1 MKALTKI
8 GIGFLSLAA
17 VALWFTSCS
26 SEDVASGTNQGNQE
40 SILLLSFNTGNM
52 GTRGAATTTPLTGD
66 EKNIDDMTIG
76 IYSSDGQ
83 KLKTVQKLTKGNKDD
98 ATPGSK
104 KFYIDGSGN
113 AVAKIVTTAALTVGD
128 QVLVA
133 ANTGTADF
141 SNKGTAAGF
150 KSVEIDATTALTG
163 EAGGTI
169 LTAAKLP
176 KFGTSSGKLQE
187 GTNKSEFTASD
198 IKLKNLVS
206 KISLQ
211 KITVNF
217 TNPGP
222 YAEATFEPTEMFLM
236 SVPNKMNFSEKAWS
250 DNPASYLSGENK
262 VSGENKGFLKVT
274 LSTPSGESA
283 SKKLSASNKTFTG
296 TATDVLYTIPNSK
309 TDANKTVLVIKGTFN
324 NNETVYYKLPLNV
337 AGYGADGKPTG
348 AVADGTTAFQIPSG
362 KNIKCNITINT
373 IGSTDLDAESGP
385 LTATL
390 TVTVEPWD
398 DLDQTTTFE

>member
-52 GTRGAATTTPLTGD
+52 GTRSNTDLTTD
-66 EKNIDDMTIG
+66 EKNINDMTIG
-76 IYSSDGQ
+76 IYSSDGK
-83 KLKTVQKLTKGNKDD
+83 KLRTVQKLTKAERKED
-98 ATPGSK
+98 APAGSH
-104 KFYIDGSGN
+104 KFYIDGGN
-113 AVAKIVTTAALTVGD
+113 AVAKIVTTAALTAGD

-133 ANTGTADF
+133 ANTGSADF
-141 SNKGTAAGF
+141 SKKGTADGF
-150 KSVEIDATTALTG
+150 KSVDIDATTALTG
-163 EAGGTI
+163 AADGMN

-176 KFGTSSGKLQE
+176 KFGTSSGNLQ
-187 GTNKSEFTASD
+187 GGSNKSEFTASD

-206 KISLQ
+206 KITLQ
-211 KITVNF
+211 SISVGF
-217 TNPGP
+217 AADGP
-222 YAEATFEPTEMFLM
+222 YASATFEPKEMFLM

-250 DNPASYLSGENK
+250 DNPGSYLSGENK

-274 LSTPSGESA
+274 LSTPSGEGA
-283 SKKLSASNKTFTG
+283 SKVLSASNKTFTG
-296 TATDVLYTIPNSK
+296 TTTDVLYTIPNSK
-309 TDANKTVLVIKGTFN
+309 TDAYKTVLVIKGTFN

-337 AGYGADGKPTG
+337 KYDIAKPTE
-348 AVADGTTAFQIPSG
+348 AVAVASGTQPFQIPSG
-362 KNIKCNITINT
+362 KNIKCKITINT

-390 TVTVEPWD
+390 TVTVDPWD
-398 DLDQTTTFE
+398 DLTQDTTFE

>member
-8 GIGFLSLAA
+8 SIGFLALAA

-52 GTRGAATTTPLTGD
+52 GTRTNTDLTDD

-83 KLKTVQKLTKGNKDD
+83 TLKTVQKLTKGTKTETSSRDNI
-98 ATPGSK
+98 
-104 KFYIDGSGN
+104 FYIEGSN
-113 AVAKIVTTAALTVGD
+113 AVAKIVTTAALAAGD

-141 SNKGTAAGF
+141 SKTGTADGF

-163 EAGGTI
+163 AAEA
-169 LTAAKLP
+169 TALKVAKLP
-176 KFGTSSGKLQE
+176 KFGTSSGNLKAT
-187 GTNKSEFTASD
+187 TNKSEFTASD

-211 KITVNF
+211 SITVDF

-222 YAEATFEPTEMFLM
+222 YAEATFEPQEMYLE
-236 SVPNKMNFSEKAWS
+236 SVPNKMVFSETAWV
-250 DNPASYLSGENK
+250 DNPDSYLSGRDAAEGGSK
-262 VSGENKGFLKVT
+262 DFLKVT
-274 LSTPSGESA
+274 LSTPEGGKVLNA
-283 SKKLSASNKTFTG
+283 TKNTYNG
-296 TATDVLYTIPNSK
+296 TADDVLYTIPNIK
-309 TDANKTVLVIKGTFN
+309 TDANRTVLVIKGKFST
-324 NNETVYYKLPLNV
+324 ETDPVYYKLPLNV
-337 AGYGADGKPTG
+337 AGYNSTGQLSG
-348 AVADGTTAFQIPSG
+348 AVADGTKAFQIPAG
-362 KNIKCNITINT
+362 KNIKCNITIKT
-373 IGSTDLDAESGP
+373 IGSTKPDVESGP

-390 TVTVEPWD
+390 NVTVDSWE
-398 DLDQTTTFE
+398 DLTQNTNFE

>member
-8 GIGFLSLAA
+8 STGFLSLAA

-52 GTRGAATTTPLTGD
+52 GTRSNTDLTTD
-66 EKNIDDMTIG
+66 EKKINDMTIG
-76 IYSSDGQ
+76 IYSFDGQ
-83 KLKTVQKLTKGNKDD
+83 RLRTVQKLTKADSESD

-104 KFYIDGSGN
+104 KFYFDGSGN
-113 AVAKIVTTAALTVGD
+113 AVAKIVTTAALTAGD

-133 ANTGTADF
+133 ANTGSADF
-141 SNKGTAAGF
+141 YKKGTADGF
-150 KSVEIDATTALTG
+150 KSVDIDATTALTG
-163 EAGGTI
+163 ASDGAA
-169 LTAAKLP
+169 LTAATLP
-176 KFGTSSGKLQE
+176 KFGTSSGKLQVA
-187 GTNKSEFTASD
+187 GSNKSEFTASD

-206 KISLQ
+206 KITLQ
-211 KITVNF
+211 SISVGF
-217 TNPGP
+217 ADDGP
-222 YAEATFEPTEMFLM
+222 YASATFEPKEMFLM

-250 DNPASYLSGENK
+250 DNPGSYLSGENK

-274 LSTPSGESA
+274 LSTPSGEGA
-283 SKKLSASNKTFTG
+283 SKVLSSTNKTFTG
-296 TATDVLYTIPNSK
+296 NEKEDVLYTIPNSK
-309 TDANKTVLVIKGTFN
+309 TDAYKTVLVIKGTFN

-337 AGYGADGKPTG
+337 KYDIAKPTE
-348 AVADGTTAFQIPSG
+348 AVAVASGTQPFQIPSG
-362 KNIKCNITINT
+362 KNIKCKITINT

-390 TVTVEPWD
+390 TVTVDPWD
-398 DLDQTTTFE
+398 DLTQDTTFE

>member
-8 GIGFLSLAA
+8 SIGFLSLAA

-52 GTRGAATTTPLTGD
+52 GTRGTTTNLTDD
-66 EKNIDDMTIG
+66 EKKINDMTIG

-83 KLKTVQKLTKGNKDD
+83 RLRTVQKLTKADSESD

-113 AVAKIVTTAALTVGD
+113 AVAKIVTTAALTAGD

-133 ANTGTADF
+133 ANTGSADF
-141 SNKGTAAGF
+141 SKKGTADGF
-150 KSVEIDATTALTG
+150 KSVDIDATTALTG
-163 EAGGTI
+163 ASDGTT
-169 LTAAKLP
+169 LTAAQLP
-176 KFGTSSGKLQE
+176 KFGTSSGKLQ
-187 GTNKSEFTASD
+187 GGSNKSEFTASD

-206 KISLQ
+206 KITLQ
-211 KITVNF
+211 SISVGF
-217 TNPGP
+217 AADGP
-222 YAEATFEPTEMFLM
+222 YASATFEPKEMFLM
-236 SVPNKMNFSEKAWS
+236 SVPEKMLFSESAWIS
-250 DNPASYLSGENK
+250 SPSSYFSGID
-262 VSGENKGFLKVT
+262 KGFLKVT
-274 LSTPSGESA
+274 LSTPSEGT
-283 SKKLSASNKTFTG
+283 SKVLSTSNTTFTG

-309 TDANKTVLVIKGTFN
+309 TDANKTILVIAGSFSGESN
-324 NNETVYYKLPLNV
+324 TVYYKLPLNV
-337 AGYGADGKPTG
+337 KGYDAAGNPTG
-348 AVADGTTAFQIPSG
+348 PVDTNTSAFQIPSG

-373 IGSTDLDAESGP
+373 IGSTDLNAESGP

-390 TVTVEPWD
+390 TVTVAPWD
-398 DLDQTTTFE
+398 DLDQTTKFE

>member
-141 SNKGTAAGF
+141 SKKGTADGF

-176 KFGTSSGKLQE
+176 KFGTSSANLQA
-187 GTNKSEFTASD
+187 GSNKSEFTASD

-250 DNPASYLSGENK
+250 SSPDSYFSGTD
-262 VSGENKGFLKVT
+262 KGFLKVT
-274 LSTPSGESA
+274 LSTSTGEGA
-283 SKKLSASNKTFTG
+283 SKVLSAGHPTFTG
-296 TATDVLYTIPNSK
+296 TDADVLYTIPNSN
-309 TDANKTVLVIKGTFN
+309 TEANKTVLVIKGQFSG
-324 NNETVYYKLPLNV
+324 ETNPVYYKLPLNV

-398 DLDQTTTFE
+398 DLDQTTKFE

>member
-8 GIGFLSLAA
+8 SIGFLALAA

-52 GTRGAATTTPLTGD
+52 GTRSNTDLTND

-83 KLKTVQKLTKGNKDD
+83 KLRTVQKLTKASSASD

-113 AVAKIVTTAALTVGD
+113 AVAKIVTTAALTAGD

-133 ANTGTADF
+133 ANTGSSADF
-141 SNKGTAAGF
+141 SKKGTADGF
-150 KSVEIDATTALTG
+150 KTVEIDATTALTG
-163 EAGGTI
+163 ASDGST
-169 LTAAKLP
+169 LTATKLP
-176 KFGTSSGKLQE
+176 KFGTSSGNLQASS
-187 GTNKSEFTASD
+187 TNKSEFSASD

-206 KISLQ
+206 KITLQ
-211 KITVNF
+211 SISVGF
-217 TNPGP
+217 AADGP
-222 YAEATFEPTEMFLM
+222 YASATFEPKEMFLM
-236 SVPNKMNFSEKAWS
+236 SVPEKMLFSESAWI
-250 DNPASYLSGENK
+250 DNPSSYFSGTD
-262 VSGENKGFLKVT
+262 KGFLKVT
-274 LSTPSGESA
+274 LSTPSGEGA
-283 SKKLSASNKTFTG
+283 TKVLSTSNKTFTG
-296 TATDVLYTIPNSK
+296 TTEDVLYTIPNSK
-309 TDANKTVLVIKGTFN
+309 TDAYKTILVIAGLFSGESN
-324 NNETVYYKLPLNV
+324 TVYYKMPLNV
-337 AGYGADGKPTG
+337 AGYNAAGTPTG
-348 AVADGTTAFQIPSG
+348 PVDTNTSAFQIPSG

-373 IGSTDLDAESGP
+373 IGSTDLNAESGP

-390 TVTVEPWD
+390 TVTVDPWD

>member
-8 GIGFLSLAA
+8 SIGFLALAA

-26 SEDVASGTNQGNQE
+26 SEDVTSGTNQGNQE

-52 GTRGAATTTPLTGD
+52 GTRTNTNLTDD

-83 KLKTVQKLTKGNKDD
+83 TLKTVQKLTKGTKTETSSRDNI
-98 ATPGSK
+98 
-104 KFYIDGSGN
+104 FYIEGSN
-113 AVAKIVTTAALTVGD
+113 AVAKIVTTAALAAGD

-141 SNKGTAAGF
+141 SKTGTADGF

-163 EAGGTI
+163 AADATA
-169 LTAAKLP
+169 LKAAKLP
-176 KFGTSSGKLQE
+176 KFGTSSGKLQAT
-187 GTNKSEFTASD
+187 GNKSEFTASD

-211 KITVNF
+211 SITVNF

-222 YAEATFEPTEMFLM
+222 YAEATFEPQEMYLE
-236 SVPNKMNFSEKAWS
+236 SVPNKMVFSETAWV
-250 DNPASYLSGENK
+250 DNPDSYLSGRDAVEGGSK
-262 VSGENKGFLKVT
+262 DFLKVT
-274 LSTPSGESA
+274 LSTPESG
-283 SKKLSASNKTFTG
+283 SKLLSASNTTYNG
-296 TATDVLYTIPNSK
+296 TAADVLYTIPNIK
-309 TDANKTVLVIKGTFN
+309 TDANRTVLVIKGKFST
-324 NNETVYYKLPLNV
+324 ETDPVYYKLPLNV
-337 AGYGADGKPTG
+337 AGYNSTGQLSG
-348 AVADGTTAFQIPSG
+348 AVAAGTKAFQIPAG
-362 KNIKCNITINT
+362 KNIKCNITIKT
-373 IGSTDLDAESGP
+373 IGSTKPDVESGP

-390 TVTVEPWD
+390 NVTVDSWE
-398 DLDQTTTFE
+398 DLDQTTNFE

>member
-8 GIGFLSLAA
+8 SIGFLALAA
-17 VALWFTSCS
+17 AALWFTSCS

-52 GTRGAATTTPLTGD
+52 GTRTNTDLTDD

-83 KLKTVQKLTKGNKDD
+83 TLKTVQKLTKGTKTETSSRDNI
-98 ATPGSK
+98 
-104 KFYIDGSGN
+104 FYIEGSN
-113 AVAKIVTTAALTVGD
+113 AVAKIVTTAALAAGD

-141 SNKGTAAGF
+141 SKTGTADGF

-163 EAGGTI
+163 AAEA
-169 LTAAKLP
+169 TALKVAKLP
-176 KFGTSSGKLQE
+176 KFGTSSGNLKAT
-187 GTNKSEFTASD
+187 TNKSEFTASD

-211 KITVNF
+211 SITVDF

-222 YAEATFEPTEMFLM
+222 YAEATFEPQEMYLE
-236 SVPNKMNFSEKAWS
+236 SVPNKMVFSETAWV
-250 DNPASYLSGENK
+250 DNPDSYLSGRDAAEGGSK
-262 VSGENKGFLKVT
+262 DFLKVT
-274 LSTPSGESA
+274 LSTPEGGKVLNA
-283 SKKLSASNKTFTG
+283 TKNTYNG
-296 TATDVLYTIPNSK
+296 TADDVLYTIPNIK
-309 TDANKTVLVIKGTFN
+309 TDANRTVLVIKGKFST
-324 NNETVYYKLPLNV
+324 ETDPVYYKLPLNV
-337 AGYGADGKPTG
+337 AGYNSTGQLSG
-348 AVADGTTAFQIPSG
+348 AVADGTKAFQIPAG
-362 KNIKCNITINT
+362 KNIKCNITIKT
-373 IGSTDLDAESGP
+373 IGSTKPDVESGP

-390 TVTVEPWD
+390 NVTVDSWE
-398 DLDQTTTFE
+398 DLTQNTNFE

>member
-1 MKALTKI
+1 MIMKALTKI
-8 GIGFLSLAA
+8 SIGFLALVA

-52 GTRGAATTTPLTGD
+52 GTRSTTTNLTDD
-66 EKNIDDMTIG
+66 EKKINDMTIG

-83 KLKTVQKLTKGNKDD
+83 KLRTVQKLTKGSESE
-98 ATPGSK
+98 ATPGSN
-104 KFYIDGSGN
+104 KFYFDGSGN
-113 AVAKIVTTAALTVGD
+113 AVAKIVTTAALTAGD

-133 ANTGTADF
+133 ANTGSADF
-141 SNKGTAAGF
+141 SKKGTADGF

-163 EAGGTI
+163 TSAGTA
-169 LTAAKLP
+169 LTAATLP
-176 KFGTSSGKLQE
+176 KFGTSSGNLK
-187 GTNKSEFTASD
+187 TTDNKSEFTASD

-222 YAEATFEPTEMFLM
+222 YASATFEPQEMYLE
-236 SVPNKMNFSEKAWS
+236 SVPNKMKFSKTAWV
-250 DNPASYLSGENK
+250 DNPDSYLSGKDAADVKN
-262 VSGENKGFLKVT
+262 FLKVT
-274 LSTPSGESA
+274 LSTPSGEGA
-283 SKKLSASNKTFTG
+283 SKVLSVNHPTFTG
-296 TATDVLYTIPNSK
+296 TPTDVLYTIPNSN
-309 TDANKTVLVIKGTFN
+309 TEANKTVLVIKGQFQG
-324 NNETVYYKLPLNV
+324 ETNPVYYKLPLNV
-337 AGYGADGKPTG
+337 AGYDTAGKPTG
-348 AVADGTTAFQIPSG
+348 AVAEGTTAFQIPSG
-362 KNIKCNITINT
+362 KNIKCNITIKT
-373 IGSTDLDAESGP
+373 IGSTNPDAESGP

-390 TVTVEPWD
+390 TVTVDPWD

>member
-8 GIGFLSLAA
+8 SIGFLALAA

-52 GTRGAATTTPLTGD
+52 GTRSTDLTND
-66 EKNIDDMTIG
+66 EKNIEDMTIG

-83 KLKTVQKLTKGNKDD
+83 KLRTVQKLTKATSETE

-104 KFYIDGSGN
+104 KFYINGSGN
-113 AVAKIVTTAALTVGD
+113 AVAKIVTTAALTAGD

-133 ANTGTADF
+133 ANTGSSDDF
-141 SNKGTAAGF
+141 SKKGTADGF
-150 KSVEIDATTALTG
+150 KTVEIDATTALTG
-163 EAGGTI
+163 EAGGAA
-169 LTAAKLP
+169 LTAATLP
-176 KFGTSSGKLQE
+176 KFGTSLGNLQ
-187 GTNKSEFTASD
+187 GGSNKSEFTASD
-198 IKLKNLVS
+198 INLKNLVS
-206 KISLQ
+206 KITLQ
-211 KITVNF
+211 SISVGF
-217 TNPGP
+217 ADDGP
-222 YAEATFEPTEMFLM
+222 YASATFEPTEMFLM

-250 DNPASYLSGENK
+250 DNPDSYLSGENK

-274 LSTPSGESA
+274 LSTPSGA
-283 SKKLSASNKTFTG
+283 GVSKVLSSSNKTFTG

-324 NNETVYYKLPLNV
+324 NSETVYYKLPLNV
-337 AGYGADGKPTG
+337 KSYND
-348 AVADGTTAFQIPSG
+348 DGTPKEPVAVGTQPFQIPSG
-362 KNIKCNITINT
+362 KNIKCKVTINT
-373 IGSTDLDAESGP
+373 IGSTDLNAESGP

-390 TVTVEPWD
+390 TVTVDPWD

>member
-52 GTRGAATTTPLTGD
+52 GTRGAATTTLLTDD

-83 KLKTVQKLTKGNKDD
+83 KLKTVQKLTKGSKDD

-104 KFYIDGSGN
+104 KFYFDGSGN
-113 AVAKIVTTAALTVGD
+113 AVAKIVTTAALTAGD
-128 QVLVA
+128 LVLVA
-133 ANTGTADF
+133 ANTGSADF
-141 SNKGTAAGF
+141 SKKGTADGF
-150 KSVEIDATTALTG
+150 KSVDIDATTALTG
-163 EAGGTI
+163 ASDGMI

-176 KFGTSSGKLQE
+176 KFGTSSGNLQE
-187 GTNKSEFTASD
+187 GSNKSEFTASD
-198 IKLKNLVS
+198 IRLKNLVS
-206 KISLQ
+206 KITLQ
-211 KITVNF
+211 SISVGF
-217 TNPGP
+217 AADGP
-222 YAEATFEPTEMFLM
+222 YASATFEPTEMFLM
-236 SVPNKMNFSEKAWS
+236 SVPKEMNFSEKAWIS
-250 DNPASYLSGENK
+250 SPSSYFSGTD
-262 VSGENKGFLKVT
+262 KGFLKVT
-274 LSTPSGESA
+274 LSTPSSDGA
-283 SKKLSASNKTFTG
+283 SKVLSTSNKTFTG
-296 TATDVLYTIPNSK
+296 TASDVLYTIPNSK
-309 TDANKTVLVIKGTFN
+309 TDANKTILVIAGSFSGESN
-324 NNETVYYKLPLNV
+324 TVYYKLPLNV
-337 AGYGADGKPTG
+337 KGYDAAGNPTG
-348 AVADGTTAFQIPSG
+348 PVDTNTSAFQIPSG

-373 IGSTDLDAESGP
+373 IGSTDLNAESGP

-390 TVTVEPWD
+390 TVTVDPWD

>member
-8 GIGFLSLAA
+8 SIGFLALVA

-52 GTRGAATTTPLTGD
+52 GTRGATTTNLTAD
-66 EKNIDDMTIG
+66 EKKINDMTIG

-83 KLKTVQKLTKGNKDD
+83 RLRTVQKLTKADSEGEV
-98 ATPGSK
+98 TPGSN
-104 KFYIDGSGN
+104 KFYMDGSGN
-113 AVAKIVTTAALTVGD
+113 AVAKIVTTAALTAGD

-133 ANTGTADF
+133 ANTGSADF
-141 SNKGTAAGF
+141 SKKGTADGF

-163 EAGGTI
+163 TSAGTA
-169 LTAAKLP
+169 LTAATLP
-176 KFGTSSGKLQE
+176 KFGTSSGNLK
-187 GTNKSEFTASD
+187 TTNNKSEFTASD

-211 KITVNF
+211 KITVEF

-222 YAEATFEPTEMFLM
+222 YASATFEPQEMYLE
-236 SVPNKMNFSEKAWS
+236 SVPNKMKFSETAWV
-250 DNPASYLSGENK
+250 DNPDSYLSGKDAADVKN
-262 VSGENKGFLKVT
+262 FLKVT
-274 LSTPSGESA
+274 LSTPSGEGA
-283 SKKLSASNKTFTG
+283 SKVLSVNHPTFTG
-296 TATDVLYTIPNSK
+296 TATDVLYTIPNSN
-309 TDANKTVLVIKGTFN
+309 TEANKTVLVIKGQFQG
-324 NNETVYYKLPLNV
+324 ETNPVYYKLPLNV
-337 AGYGADGKPTG
+337 AGYK
-348 AVADGTTAFQIPSG
+348 ADGTPGDAVAAGTKAFQIPSG
-362 KNIKCNITINT
+362 KNIKCNITIKT
-373 IGSTDLDAESGP
+373 IGSTNPDAESGP

-390 TVTVEPWD
+390 TVTVDPWD